1 MMNTKKLNLFLRAN
15 CKKSN
20 LKRIKTISL
29 LLLSL
34 SIAACN
40 DNASIKTKQEKPPEN
55 ITKIEKE
62 PIKPDKKNNLNPAQK
77 AWLKK
82 VKLGPYASE
91 TQDWEEIEAA
101 AKKEGKVVIYSVSSR
116 IFKIQEKFQDKY
128 GIEIIAYDTPSDI
141 QLEKLRRDRKQNI
154 FQVDVLFNNDIADIN
169 QEFLPHNLIWNFV
182 PDTVADDL
190 NENEKNPVLVQR
202 WTSRIFIYNN
212 QQYPDGPPIDNIW
225 DLTRP
230 EWEGKFVLPDP
241 IGTTTEANAIE
252 TILQHHQEMAAA
264 YEAEFGEKL
273 TISPELRQIMQKNP
287 LLGEPNAGTEWLYRL
302 IKNKPVLT
310 QSGTRASDEV
320 GYFKEPLGMTS
331 FSKIRWVNQGKY
343 QWQPLYNLK
352 PIVGVAYPTTLTIAD
367 RAPHPNAAKL
377 LIRFM
382 MEEGFEPWNVT
393 GDYAA
398 RQSIME
404 KQVKNSNIPKFDDLN
419 IWSVDPEYIYE
430 NKYTYIT
437 LYRLLQ

>member
-1 MMNTKKLNLFLRAN
+1 MVNTKKLNLFLRAN
-15 CKKSN
+15 CKKLN
-20 LKRIKTISL
+20 LKPLQTISL

-40 DNASIKTKQEKPPEN
+40 DNANIETKQEKPQEN
-55 ITKIEKE
+55 ITKVEKE
-62 PIKPDKKNNLNPAQK
+62 PIKADRKNYLNPAQE

-82 VKLGPYASE
+82 VKLGPYATE

-116 IFKIQEKFQDKY
+116 IFKIKEKFQEKY
-128 GIEIIAYDTPSDI
+128 GIEIIAYDTPPDI

-154 FQVDVLFNNDIADIN
+154 YQVDVIYNNDIADIN

-212 QQYPDGPPIDNIW
+212 KQYPDSPPIDNIW

-230 EWEGKFVLPDP
+230 EWEGKFVLPNP
-241 IGTTTEANAIE
+241 IGTTTAVNAIE
-252 TILQHHQEMAAA
+252 TILQHHQEMAEA

-287 LLGEPNAGTEWLYRL
+287 LLGEPNAATEWLYRL
-302 IKNKPVLT
+302 IRNKPIFT
-310 QSGTRASDEV
+310 TSSDEASDRV
-320 GYFKEPLGMTS
+320 GYFKEPLGMTT

-382 MEEGFEPWNVT
+382 MEEGFEPWNVA

-404 KQVKNSNIPKFDDLN
+404 KQVKDFKIPKFDDLN
-419 IWSVDPEYIYE
+419 IWSVDPEYVYD